1 MDKSARFR
9 SVDCLTIIEQRL
21 PALTGASRQVAEAI
35 MRDPWAVLGMT
46 IYDVAEISN
55 VSLPSVTRFCRAVGF
70 GGFRE
75 LVQGIAQSLGRIDSK
90 DFESLHSAEHTMVGS
105 NRWPKRS
112 SAGKSRRSRRRSMPS
127 ITTRSNGP
135 RS

>member
-1 MDKSARFR
+1 MDKTARFR

-35 MRDPWAVLGMT
+35 VRDPWAVLGMT
-46 IYDVAEISN
+46 IYDVAEMSN

-70 GGFRE
+70 GGFRD

-90 DFESLHSAEHTMVGS
+90 DFESLHSVDGHDGQIKTLAEAIV
-105 NRWPKRS
+105 KRRLRPC
-112 SAGKSRRSRRRSMPS
+112 KPRSTRST
-127 ITTRSNGP
+127 TTRLSVQPN
-135 RS
+135 